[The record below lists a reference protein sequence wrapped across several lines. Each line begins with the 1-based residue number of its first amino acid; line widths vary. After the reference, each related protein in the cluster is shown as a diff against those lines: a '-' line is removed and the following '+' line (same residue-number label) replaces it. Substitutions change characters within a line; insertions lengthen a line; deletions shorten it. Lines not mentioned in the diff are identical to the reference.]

1 MGHLA
6 LRRQALYEPKRR
18 FAMRDYLLELA
29 QDRRAHKL
37 VRALGFSVPLPVRLR
52 RSAAAWRGA
61 VLSGRS
67 VAIGGVEHGELA
79 QQLGKTLAEAG
90 ADAWIVGSDRAAQAY
105 RGASSAWTT
114 PISVLPPVAPSQ
126 GAPADA
132 LLYDATGI
140 KTSDGLRAI
149 YDFFHTWLGH
159 LAPAGR
165 IVIVARPVDG
175 GDWAQAAARGALTG
189 FCKSL
194 AKEVGR
200 TGVSA
205 NLIQVHSGAEDRV
218 GGAVRFLLSDYSAF
232 ITAQTLQVT
241 ARARPSAEPRYER
254 CLQGKVALVT
264 GAAGGIGRTV
274 AQTLAREG
282 AQVMCLDLPQNH
294 AALERVVQSLA
305 SLGAAGGSIT
315 LDVADASAPGG
326 VVQQLRQRHGG
337 VDIVV
342 HNAGIARDKSLLRM
356 KSDAWDG
363 VIRTNLSAAVRITD
377 SLLSEGLL
385 RDEGRIVVLAAVA
398 AIAGNAGQTNYAASK
413 AGLAG
418 LIQGLA
424 PMVAD
429 RGITANAVAPGLIET
444 DFLSTM
450 PAALRQFAR
459 RMSALAQ
466 GGQPED
472 VAEAVMFLASPSAQ
486 GITGETLRV
495 CGGAFAGT

>member
-1 MGHLA
+1 
-6 LRRQALYEPKRR
+6 
-18 FAMRDYLLELA
+18 MRDYLLELA

-52 RSAAAWRGA
+52 RSAAPWRTQ
-61 VLSGRS
+61 VLAERA
-67 VAIGGVEHGELA
+67 VAIGGVESGELA
-79 QQLGKTLAEAG
+79 SQIGKALADAG
-90 ADAWIVGSDRAAQAY
+90 ASAWIVGSERAAQPY
-105 RGASSAWTT
+105 RTASNVWTT
-114 PISVLPPVAPSQ
+114 PVSVLPPVAPSL

-132 LLYDATGI
+132 LVYDATGI
-140 KTSDGLRAI
+140 QTSDGLRAI
-149 YDFFHTWLGH
+149 YDFFHIWLGH
-159 LAPAGR
+159 VAAAGR
-165 IVIVARPVDG
+165 IVIVARP
-175 GDWAQAAARGALTG
+175 AQGNDLAHAAVRGALTG

-200 TGVSA
+200 TGISA
-205 NLIQVHSGAEDRV
+205 NLIQVDPGAEDRV
-218 GGAVRFLLSDYSAF
+218 GGVLRFLLSDYAAF
-232 ITAQTLQVT
+232 ITAQTLHVT
-241 ARARPSAEPRYER
+241 ARARAVSEVSYER
-254 CLQGKVALVT
+254 CLTDKVALVT

-282 AQVMCLDLPQNH
+282 ARVLCVDLPQNQ
-294 AALERVVQSLA
+294 AALERVAQGINGTSLA
-305 SLGAAGGSIT
+305 
-315 LDVADASAPGG
+315 LDVGDPTTPGI
-326 VVQQLRQRHGG
+326 VVQQLRRQHGG

-356 KSDAWDG
+356 KSDAWES
-363 VIRTNLSAAVRITD
+363 VLRTNLSAAVRLTD
-377 SLLSEGLL
+377 ALLSEQLL
-385 RDEGRIVVLAAVA
+385 RDDGRVIVMAAVA

-424 PMVAD
+424 PSVAV

-444 DFLSTM
+444 DFLRAM

-472 VAEAVMFLASPSAQ
+472 VAEAVMFLASPAAQ

-495 CGGAFAGT
+495 CGGAFAGA